1 MKLIKNCH
9 LPGSLSKG
17 ANSEVNQLFFIISKS
32 ILQMRY
38 KGVQLCVLSRG
49 FSVNGSRPVLAPVIR
64 FYSDV
69 PNLKPP
75 EGNDR
80 RGAEAVKEK
89 ALTTLQNAA
98 ALGRQWAQSSSQV
111 LSSSLNSW
119 WSRYEEFVGIN
130 EVREAQTKVTQ
141 AEADFMVSRSMVR
154 EAHVNVDALQLR
166 LKEVR
171 ERLERVSREEPHYL
185 ELATI
190 EHKLL
195 QEDRRL
201 RPAYELAEGSE
212 REKFALFSAAVRES
226 HEKERTRAERT
237 KNWSVIGSVLGAIIG
252 VMGSTYVNRVRLQEL
267 KSLLLEA
274 QKGPENLQEALRVQA
289 TNHRTQQD
297 ELGSLINQMRLA
309 LHNFTTNDKTA
320 EIAPQIQPNPLSVNF
335 DSALGNLREGQQI
348 IQNVLNRL
356 KLNFE
361 SVQNDVSVVKSI
373 VTEHKVVAKPEKTK
387 TVEILTGEPLKEEIL
402 VRSFEESQRNL
413 CVRIRDSVVY
423 NAVVVYTAS
432 ALTISVLYLLLR
444 GATP

>member
-1 MKLIKNCH
+1 M
-9 LPGSLSKG
+9 SY
-17 ANSEVNQLFFIISKS
+17 
-32 ILQMRY
+32 R
-38 KGVQLCVLSRG
+38 GVRLCVLSRG
-49 FSVNGSRPVLAPVIR
+49 FSVNGSRPVLR
-64 FYSDV
+64 FYSEA
-69 PNLKPP
+69 PNPKPP

-80 RGAEAVKEK
+80 GADVVKEK
-89 ALTTLQNAA
+89 ALIALQNAA
-98 ALGRQWAQSSSQV
+98 ALGRQWAQSSSRT
-111 LSSSLNSW
+111 LSSTLNVW

-130 EVREAQTKVTQ
+130 EVRGAQTKVTQ
-141 AEADFMVSRSMVR
+141 AEADFMVSRSVVR
-154 EAHVNVDALQLR
+154 EAHVNVEALQVR

-201 RPAYELAEGSE
+201 RSAYELAEGSE

-237 KNWSVIGSVLGAIIG
+237 KNWSVIGSVLGALIG

-289 TNHRTQQD
+289 SNHRTQQD
-297 ELGSLINQMRLA
+297 ELGALIHQMRLS
-309 LHNFTTNDKTA
+309 LHSLTTDDKTT
-320 EIAPQIQPNPLSVNF
+320 ESTPQSQSNAVSTNF
-335 DSALGNLREGQQI
+335 GSTLKTLHDGQQT
-348 IQNVLNRL
+348 IQNILNGL
-356 KLNFE
+356 KVNVECLETDLSIVKRTVSEPREAATPETRVQTFGEMLNEE
-361 SVQNDVSVVKSI
+361 SLVKSL
-373 VTEHKVVAKPEKTK
+373 EK
-387 TVEILTGEPLKEEIL
+387 
-402 VRSFEESQRNL
+402 SQTNL
-413 CVRIRDSVVY
+413 CVRLRDSVVY

-432 ALTISVLYLLLR
+432 ALTVSVLYLLLR

>member
-1 MKLIKNCH
+1 
-9 LPGSLSKG
+9 
-17 ANSEVNQLFFIISKS
+17 
-32 ILQMRY
+32 MRY
-38 KGVQLCVLSRG
+38 RGVQLCVLSRS
-49 FSVNGSRPVLAPVIR
+49 FSVNGSRPALTTVVR
-64 FYSDV
+64 FYSDA

-89 ALTTLQNAA
+89 ALTTLQSAA
-98 ALGRQWAQSSSQV
+98 ALGRQWAHSSSQA
-111 LSSSLNSW
+111 LSSTLNSW
-119 WSRYEEFVGIN
+119 WSQYEEFVGIN

-141 AEADFMVSRSMVR
+141 AEADFMVSRSVVR
-154 EAHVNVDALQLR
+154 EAHVNVEALQLR

-201 RPAYELAEGSE
+201 RSAYELAEGSE

-297 ELGSLINQMRLA
+297 ELGSLINQMRLS
-309 LHNFTTNDKTA
+309 LHNFTNNDKNT
-320 EIAPQIQPNPLSVNF
+320 ETTPQIPPNIVSLNF
-335 DSALGNLREGQQI
+335 DSALQHLQEGQQLV
-348 IQNVLNRL
+348 QNSLNGL
-356 KLNFE
+356 KLNLE
-361 SVQNDVSVVKSI
+361 LVQNDVTIVKKVVS
-373 VTEHKVVAKPEKTK
+373 EHKVVAKPEKTK
-387 TVEILTGEPLKEEIL
+387 KVEILTGETLKEEIW
-402 VRSFEESQRNL
+402 VRNLEESQRNL
-413 CVRIRDSVVY
+413 HVKIRDSVVY

-432 ALTISVLYLLLR
+432 ALAVSVLYLLLR